1 MLPVPSDP
9 EMRMPRTRAVLARL
23 LPALPVLLLPLLSA
37 MAVQA
42 AVVTVTMVTD
52 GPNGRF
58 RFEPSIVR
66 IQPGD
71 TVRFVA
77 HDPIH
82 ATKSVPGMLPEGATP
97 WWGEMG
103 EPLEVTLTVPGVYGF
118 KCPSHYAVGM
128 VGLIVVGDTAPN
140 LRRARSVRHP
150 RMAQQVFDRLFRAIA
165 CSEAAGGRLCS
176 GH

>member
-1 MLPVPSDP
+1 MLSIPSDP
-9 EMRMPRTRAVLARL
+9 ELRMPRTRAVVLRL
-23 LPALPVLLLPLLSA
+23 LLALPLLLPLLPA
-37 MAVQA
+37 ATAVQA

-82 ATKSVPGMLPEGATP
+82 ATKSIPGMLPEGATP

-103 EPLEVTLTVPGVYGF
+103 RPLEVTLTVPGVYGF
-118 KCPSHYAVGM
+118 KCPSHYTVGM
-128 VGLIVVGDTAPN
+128 VGLIIVGDAAPN
-140 LRRARSVRHP
+140 LQKARSVRHP
-150 RMAQQVFDRLFRAIA
+150 RMAQQAFDRLFTALE
-165 CSEAAGGRLCS
+165 CTEAAGSVACGQR
-176 GH
+176 

>member
-23 LPALPVLLLPLLSA
+23 LPALPALLLPLLA
-37 MAVQA
+37 AVAAQA

-58 RFEPSIVR
+58 RFEPSVVR

-82 ATKSVPGMLPEGATP
+82 ATKSVPGMMPEGASP
-97 WWGEMG
+97 WWGQMG
-103 EPLEVTLTVPGVYGF
+103 RPLEVTFTVPGVYGF
-118 KCPSHYAVGM
+118 KCPSHYTVGM
-128 VGLIVVGDTAPN
+128 VGLIIVGDAAPN

-150 RMAQQVFDRLFRAIA
+150 RMAQQTFDRLFTAIA
-165 CSEAAGGRLCS
+165 CTEAAGGGVCGGR
-176 GH
+176 